1 VILRF
6 GFMETPDVPKA
17 IERAL
22 AARQIEMPTADKVT
36 YYLGRETIVVA
47 KRPAQMA
54 PWRERLFAFMN
65 RNAERSA
72 AYFSVPCAQVIEIGI
87 ELEI

>member
-1 VILRF
+1 MEEAALRSQQA
-6 GFMETPDVPKA
+6 PPSA
-17 IERAL
+17 
-22 AARQIEMPTADKVT
+22 ADKVT
-36 YYLGRETIVVA
+36 YYLGRETIVVTGRA
-47 KRPAQMA
+47 SEMA

-72 AYFSVPCAQVIEIGI
+72 AYFSVPCSQVIEVGI